1 MILRAVLVSLIETAA
16 EFAWARE
23 TQLAKSKGTSDLQR
37 QSGLQT
43 VQRAASVLRALSE
56 RGMDGMRLSEVASL
70 TELHKATAFRVLSA
84 LIREGFVEQDP
95 MKGYHLGAATWILG
109 MAAAPRFDIRK
120 LAARALDRIAEASGD
135 TVFLSMRSGLEAVC
149 IDRREGSFPIRT
161 LTLDVGS
168 RRPLGVGAGSLA
180 LLAFLP
186 DEEVR
191 QIMAANQKA
200 LRRYPRFTCDEINDL
215 VARARARG
223 YSFNDGR
230 IIPGMSAVGV
240 PVFDHL
246 GRPTVAL
253 SCAAITDR
261 MGPGRQAKI
270 VSLLLKEA
278 KTIARQLN
286 PQSPEPSLP
295 STARMPNKLPLTIE
309 G

>member
-1 MILRAVLVSLIETAA
+1 M
-16 EFAWARE
+16 
-23 TQLAKSKGTSDLQR
+23 AKSKGTSDLQR

-56 RGMDGMRLSEVASL
+56 RGTDGMRLSEVASL

-135 TVFLSMRSGLEAVC
+135 TVFLSIRSGLEAVC

-191 QIMAANQKA
+191 QTMAANQKA
-200 LRRYPRFTCDEINDL
+200 LRRYPRFTCDEINNL
-215 VARARARG
+215 VARTRARG

-230 IIPGMSAVGV
+230 IIPGMSAVGAASV
-240 PVFDHL
+240 RSP
-246 GRPTVAL
+246 RPPHRGTEL
-253 SCAAITDR
+253 RGNHRSD
-261 MGPGRQAKI
+261 GPGPPGQDRQPTSQRSENNRPA
-270 VSLLLKEA
+270 A
-278 KTIARQLN
+278 QPPIARTK
-286 PQSPEPSLP
+286 SPRYGSHAE
-295 STARMPNKLPLTIE
+295 
-309 G
+309 